1 MAVGKYTK
9 QELAKDLNIARST
22 LDKTLK
28 ELNLMHIKVN
38 SKTYETIKAKVQSKS
53 LLKNKEDEIL
63 AITNTNFIPLANLK
77 ELTDDAM
84 YENLINTYNS
94 NLEQIKL
101 LSNILSAKQ
110 KLETSEE
117 VKVDTKIR
125 DNILK
130 FQNQNIK
137 ITEVLIKIK
146 PLEEDEQPK
155 SNAELL
161 QEMLKNG

>member
-1 MAVGKYTK
+1 MAKSKFTK
-9 QELAKDLNIARST
+9 KALAEELGISRPN
-22 LDKTLK
+22 LDSKLK
-28 ELNLMHIKVN
+28 EINQIHIKIN
-38 SKTYETIKAKVQSKS
+38 ASTYETIKAKVKSQISIRSKEND
-53 LLKNKEDEIL
+53 LLDI
-63 AITNTNFIPLANLK
+63 INTNFIPLANLK

-101 LSNILSAKQ
+101 LSSILNTKQ

-117 VKVDTKIR
+117 IKVDTKIR

-146 PLEEDEQPK
+146 PLEEEEQPK